1 MPRRPLALS
10 ALGAL
15 QFAAFGIACV
25 VLLGEGTEDG
35 ALSGGDIGRAVGVA
49 LLGAVVVGSTWSGGR
64 VAWWFELLLALATI
78 GWGAA
83 TGAADDLPGWPLAAL
98 GVVWLGVVAL
108 PQSRTWYL
116 RPLE

>member
-10 ALGAL
+10 VLGAL
-15 QFAAFGIACV
+15 QFAAFGVACV

-35 ALSGGDIGRAVGVA
+35 ALSGGDIARAVAVA

-64 VAWWFELLLALATI
+64 VAWWFELVLAVAAI
-78 GWGAA
+78 GWGVV
-83 TGAADDLPGWPLAAL
+83 TGLDDHLPSWPLAVG
-98 GVVWLGVVAL
+98 GVLWLGIAVL
-108 PQSRTWYL
+108 PQSRAWYL